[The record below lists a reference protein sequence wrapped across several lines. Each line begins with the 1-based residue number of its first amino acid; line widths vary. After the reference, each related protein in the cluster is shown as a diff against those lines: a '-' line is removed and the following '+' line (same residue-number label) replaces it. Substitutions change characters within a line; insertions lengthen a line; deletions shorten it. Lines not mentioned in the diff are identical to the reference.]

1 MALTLGVTLFKYKHL
16 GLSMNCQKQDRPAQQ
31 FSNIN
36 VPKNHH
42 RRLVERLELEPKF
55 M

>member
-1 MALTLGVTLFKYKHL
+1 MGVTLFKYKRL
-16 GLSMNCQKQDRPAQQ
+16 GLSMNSQKQDRPVQQ

-42 RRLVERLELEPKF
+42 RRLVDRLELEPKF